1 MLSWYL
7 RKRMEQIM
15 IAVSNPL
22 EVQQNLLRDLIKT
35 AHRTEFG
42 EKYGFKNLA
51 SLKDFQEAV
60 PIHSY
65 EAIKPYIDKILH
77 GQQNILWPTE
87 IRWFAKSSGTTSA
100 KSKFIPVSY
109 EALEECHFRGGRD
122 VLSLFCRNNP
132 ETKVFEGK
140 GLLIGGSHEA
150 NKFAANTF
158 HGDLSAVMMN
168 NMPYWS
174 SLLSTP
180 KPEIA
185 LLSDWEEKLELI
197 ASTTIN
203 EDVRSISGVPTWA
216 LVVIKKLLEIKG
228 TNNLLDIWPNLELFI
243 HGGVSFKPYS
253 ETFQHLI
260 PSGSMNYMET
270 YNASEGFIAIQ
281 DDASRDDLLLMMDY
295 GIFYEFIPLDQLDN
309 LHPNALTFDQV
320 QLDIPYAMVITTN
333 AGLWRYLIGDTICF
347 TSLNPVRIKIVG
359 RTKSYINAFGEELM
373 VHNSDYAITQACL
386 ATDAKMR
393 DYTAGP
399 IYIEEHKKGG
409 HEWLIEFEKE
419 PNNLESFVTILDK
432 SLQEVNSDYEAKRA
446 RDIALVAP
454 LVYICPNDTFYKW
467 LKQNNKLGGQHKVPR
482 LNNNRKIVEEIK
494 EIILNN

>member
-7 RKRMEQIM
+7 RKRMEQIL
-15 IAVSNPL
+15 IAVSNPV

-35 AHRTEFG
+35 AQRTEFG
-42 EKYGFKNLA
+42 EQYGFKNF
-51 SLKDFQEAV
+51 STLKDFQEAV

-122 VLSLFCRNNP
+122 VLSLYCRNNP

-150 NKFAANTF
+150 NKLAANTF

-185 LLSDWEEKLELI
+185 LMSNWEEKLELI

-243 HGGVSFKPYS
+243 HGGVSFSPYS
-253 ETFQHLI
+253 ETFEHII

-295 GIFYEFIPLDQLDN
+295 GIFYEFIPLDELDN
-309 LHPNALTFDQV
+309 DHPKALTLDQV
-320 QLDIPYAMVITTN
+320 KLQIPYAMVITTN

-373 VHNSDYAITQACL
+373 VHNSDYAITTACL
-386 ATDAKMR
+386 ATNAKMK

-399 IYIEEHKKGG
+399 IYIDEHKKGG
-409 HEWLIEFEKE
+409 HEWFIEFEKE
-419 PNNLESFVTILDK
+419 PDNLELFVTILDQK
-432 SLQEVNSDYEAKRA
+432 LQEANSDYEAKRA
-446 RDIALVAP
+446 HDIALVAP
-454 LVYICPNDTFYKW
+454 LVHICPNNTFYKW

-482 LNNNRKIVEEIK
+482 LNNNRKIIEEITLLIK
-494 EIILNN
+494 NN

>member
-7 RKRMEQIM
+7 RKRMEQIK
-15 IAVSNPL
+15 IAVSNPV

-35 AHRTEFG
+35 AQRTDFG
-42 EKYGFKNLA
+42 EQYGFKNL
-51 SLKDFQEAV
+51 SNLKSFQEAV
-60 PIHSY
+60 PIHTY
-65 EAIKPYIDKILH
+65 EDIKPYIDKIVH
-77 GQQNILWPTE
+77 GQQNVLWPTE

-122 VLSLFCRNNP
+122 VLSIYCRNNP
-132 ETKVFEGK
+132 ETKIFEGK
-140 GLLIGGSHEA
+140 GLLIGGSHEP
-150 NKFAANTF
+150 NKYAANTF

-185 LLSDWEEKLELI
+185 LLSNWEEKLDLI
-197 ASTTIN
+197 ASTTMN

-228 TNNLLDIWPNLELFI
+228 TNNLLDIWPNMELFI
-243 HGGVSFKPYS
+243 HGGVSFTPYDDAFK
-253 ETFQHLI
+253 TLI
-260 PSGSMNYMET
+260 PTSAMNYMET

-281 DDASRDDLLLMMDY
+281 DDPAKKDLLLMMDY
-295 GIFYEFIPLDQLDN
+295 GIFYEFIPLEELDSE
-309 LHPNALTFDQV
+309 HPIALTFDQV
-320 QLDIPYAMVITTN
+320 VLHVPYAMVITTN

-373 VHNSDYAITQACL
+373 VFNSDFAITKACS
-386 ATDAKMR
+386 ATGAKMK
-393 DYTAGP
+393 DYTAAP
-399 IYIEEHKKGG
+399 IYIDSSTKGG
-409 HEWLIEFEKE
+409 HEWFIEFEIE
-419 PNNLESFVTILDK
+419 PNNLQEFTRVLDQ
-432 SLQEVNSDYEAKRA
+432 SLMEVNSDYEAKRA
-446 RDIALVAP
+446 HDIALVAP
-454 LVYICPNDTFYKW
+454 IIHVCPNNTFYNW

-494 EIILNN
+494 QIIINN